1 MDEIDDNMTESEKEV
16 FNAYKWAYNYWITT
30 IDTEKKANPDGY
42 VTRWHLAK
50 MVVNFS
56 VNVLWKEM
64 PVDTPSKCK
73 WWDKDSEWRSSE
85 IKFYAEKSCA
95 FWLMWIRVKN
105 FKPNKIVSR
114 AEFGTVIS
122 RLLWWDA
129 YDELDTDNNLY
140 YTKHLRAL
148 QENWFLKN
156 IDNPLSR
163 KELRKRVWVVL
174 RRIELDREKYIKGA
188 K

>member
-1 MDEIDDNMTESEKEV
+1 MSCPALEPFVGLYTV
-16 FNAYKWAYNYWITT
+16 FK
-30 IDTEKKANPDGY
+30 
-42 VTRWHLAK
+42 
-50 MVVNFS
+50 
-56 VNVLWKEM
+56 M

-85 IKFYAEKSCA
+85 IKFYAEKACA
-95 FWLMWIRVKN
+95 FGLMWIRVKN

-114 AEFGTVIS
+114 AEFWTVLS

-148 QENWFLKN
+148 QESWFLKN

-174 RRIELDREKYIKGA
+174 NRIEQEKFKD
-188 K
+188 KKES